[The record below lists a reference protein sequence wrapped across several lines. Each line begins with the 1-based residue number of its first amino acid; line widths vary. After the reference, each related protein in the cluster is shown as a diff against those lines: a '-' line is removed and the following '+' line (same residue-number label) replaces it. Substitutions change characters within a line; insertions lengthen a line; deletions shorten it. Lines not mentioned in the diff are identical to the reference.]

1 MARAI
6 TQDDLTPVAM
16 LPQGGDWHMVIPLG
30 TVVSMVNGELDVAPA
45 LGRVWTLEA
54 NPQ

>member
-1 MARAI
+1 MARDIA
-6 TQDDLTPVAM
+6 QDDLTPVAM
-16 LPQGGDWHMVIPLG
+16 LPQGGDWHMVVPLG
-30 TVVSMVNGELDVAPA
+30 TVLSVVDGELDAALA